1 MSKENM
7 MFLID
12 SEKRAAL
19 DAIAQATERDLN
31 YVLNEA
37 IAAYLEM
44 NQWLI
49 EEIKKGIAEAEAGD
63 FAGDEE
69 VQAVFAKL
77 TNAN

>member
-49 EEIKKGIAEAEAGD
+49 EEIKKGIAEAQAGD
-63 FAGDEE
+63 FASDEE